1 MAEIRLPNLTAHKR
15 IIPVALAFIV
25 LAVIEIVLI
34 IDVVSETFG
43 VEIHFFTANHTL
55 LEWIA
60 VQGLGF
66 ILVFFGVTFW
76 QTLREN
82 RNLRAASGRAS
93 GEFLHIMVQQMRE
106 WGLTESELEIA
117 TMLVKGLTIQEI
129 AGIRM
134 TKTGTIKSQCN
145 AVYRKA
151 NVSSRSELAAFFL
164 EDLMNGL
171 NLSAPGGAIIVR
183 V

>member
-1 MAEIRLPNLTAHKR
+1 MAEIRLPYLTGHRRVA
-15 IIPVALAFIV
+15 PVAVAFVILALIEMLLIV
-25 LAVIEIVLI
+25 DVL
-34 IDVVSETFG
+34 SETLG
-43 VEIHFFTANHTL
+43 VKIHFFTANHTL

-60 VQGLGF
+60 VLGLGF
-66 ILVFFGVTFW
+66 ILVFVGLTFS

-82 RNLRAASGRAS
+82 SNLRAMSGRAS
-93 GEFLHIMVQQMRE
+93 GEFLHVMVQQMRE

-117 TMLVKGLTIQEI
+117 TMLIKGLTIQEI
-129 AGIRM
+129 ATIRT

-151 NVSSRSELAAFFL
+151 NVGSRSELAAYFL

-171 NLSAPGGAIIVR
+171 NLSAPGGATILRI
-183 V
+183 

>member
-1 MAEIRLPNLTAHKR
+1 MAEIRLPNLTSHKR
-15 IIPVALAFIV
+15 VILVALSFIF
-25 LAVIEIVLI
+25 LAMIELLLIV
-34 IDVVSETFG
+34 DVVHETFG
-43 VEIHFFTANHTL
+43 VEIHFYSANHTL

-66 ILVFFGVTFW
+66 ILIFVGL
-76 QTLREN
+76 TLWRTLQEN
-82 RNLRAASGRAS
+82 RKLRAVSGRAS

-117 TMLVKGLTIQEI
+117 TMLIKGLTIQEI
-129 AGIRM
+129 ASIRM
-134 TKTGTIKSQCN
+134 TKAGTIKSQCN

-151 NVSSRSELAAFFL
+151 NVSSRSELAAYFL

-171 NLSAPGGAIIVR
+171 NLSAPGGATIIR

>member
-1 MAEIRLPNLTAHKR
+1 MVEIRFPNLVSHKR
-15 IIPVALAFIV
+15 IAPVAVAFVI
-25 LAVIEIVLI
+25 LAVIEVLLIV
-34 IDVVSETFG
+34 DVVSETFG
-43 VEIHFFTANHTL
+43 IEIHFFTANHTL

-66 ILVFFGVTFW
+66 ILIFVGVTLW
-76 QTLREN
+76 RTLREN
-82 RNLRAASGRAS
+82 RNLRAVSGRAS

-106 WGLTESELEIA
+106 WGLTKSELEIA

-129 AGIRM
+129 TGIRM
-134 TKTGTIKSQCN
+134 TKAGTIKSQCN

-151 NVSSRSELAAFFL
+151 NVSSRNELAAFFL

-171 NLSAPGGAIIVR
+171 NLSAPGGATIIR